1 MNIILLGPPGTG
13 KGTIAQF
20 LQKEHGF
27 QQLSTGDLLRKEAAS
42 GSELGKKAEP
52 IMKSG
57 ALVSNELVAEIVAS
71 NLARLRGQSIVL
83 DGFPRNMEQAQLL
96 GRILK
101 EQKLDIDLALNIE
114 STRETVV
121 RRLSA
126 RRQCPK
132 CNKIYGENIPP
143 KRDNLCDQCGVSL
156 IQRADDQPDVI
167 EKRFNLY
174 VEASAPLLA
183 HYRKLGI
190 LRNVDGNKGVEDVF
204 RQVARLLAAANPH
217 TGG

>member
-1 MNIILLGPPGTG
+1 M
-13 KGTIAQF
+13 
-20 LQKEHGF
+20 
-27 QQLSTGDLLRKEAAS
+27 
-42 GSELGKKAEP
+42 
-52 IMKSG
+52 
-57 ALVSNELVAEIVAS
+57 VSNELVAEIVAAT
-71 NLARLRGQSIVL
+71 LARLRGQSIVL

-132 CNKIYGENIPP
+132 CNKIYGEDLPP
-143 KRDNLCDQCGVSL
+143 KRDNLCDQCGVPL
-156 IQRADDQPDVI
+156 IQRADDKPEVI

-174 VEASAPLLA
+174 MESSTPLLA

-204 RQVARLLAAANPH
+204 RQVARILAAANPH

>member
-57 ALVSNELVAEIVAS
+57 ALVSNALVAEIVAS
-71 NLARLRGQSIVL
+71 NIARLKGQNIVL

-96 GRILK
+96 ERILK
-101 EQKLDIDLALNIE
+101 EQKLSIDFAINVD
-114 STRETVV
+114 SSRETIV

-126 RRQCPK
+126 RRQCQK

-143 KRDNLCDQCGVSL
+143 KKANTCDVCNSPL
-156 IQRADDQPDVI
+156 MQRADDQPEVI
-167 EKRFNLY
+167 AKRFNIYL
-174 VEASAPLLA
+174 ESAEPLLA
-183 HYRKLGI
+183 HYRKLGM
-190 LRNVDGNKGVEDVF
+190 LKSVDGNLSTEQVF
-204 RQVARLLAAANPH
+204 KQVAKAIAK
-217 TGG
+217 